1 CVPGVTTE
9 LKVTETSETDI
20 QGVLELPLRRQRSS
34 WKSLRHRSRHSGVSG
49 VTTETSEEQLEVT
62 ETSETDIQTDDVQVC
77 PGVTPKLEDS
87 TGDDIQVCPGVTT
100 ELEVTETSETDVQV
114 CPGVTLNSKSLRHR
128 DRHPDI
134 ETDIQVCP
142 GVTTELEVTET
153 SETDVQ
159 TSETDIQVCPDELE
173 VTDIGDRRP
182 GKVIQQEK
190 TGEITGD
197 KSDAVGPDTQSRQS
211 GNAYT
216 IVEVG
221 PDDMVEET
229 IENTPTRST
238 NIKNDARTGRNIR
251 KGVSKTD
258 KKDKVSVDL
267 SQRNSDYSEISRK
280 TRTTTVAEAGEEMK
294 SSDLT
299 SKIEIIY
306 EIEYDAQDLTPSY
319 THGKLLDDADLR
331 STASQFLDSELDRYP
346 TLRRSFGQEEQET
359 NCSSSMDTVEETS
372 TTTAVLRSKLEE
384 LTQLETVTESRR
396 TTIVYELEMMEN
408 DFVPSYSRRSCY
420 DSNQFRST
428 ASQFLWEDLENYR
441 DALDNSVL
449 SQEQNRG
456 NEENLGQSLSSL
468 LDEDIDMEATLV
480 NRVQQKRETWQFEC
494 DQDTENDEEEVDND
508 GLLTTTKSVIK
519 RRNRTKGFAQYY
531 ESSRENLAMGSRSD
545 LMASPINQGSF
556 QYEEVLVDNTE
567 APDVE
572 SKDEV
577 NEAGDQVSIVD
588 AAFDRKIL
596 LRGKFVVDVEVD
608 ELSSDDLEDSDLEEK
623 LLEDKRYISMDEEYT
638 VEVDPREHDHFL
650 AQGIPEEYNSS
661 RFRLIS
667 KRVKMFDFLKII

>member
-1 CVPGVTTE
+1 PGVTPE
-9 LKVTETSETDI
+9 
-20 QGVLELPLRRQRSS
+20 
-34 WKSLRHRSRHSGVSG
+34 
-49 VTTETSEEQLEVT
+49 LEVT
-62 ETSETDIQTDDVQVC
+62 ETSETDIQVC
-77 PGVTPKLEDS
+77 PGVTP
-87 TGDDIQVCPGVTT
+87 
-100 ELEVTETSETDVQV
+100 ELEVTETS
-114 CPGVTLNSKSLRHR
+114 
-128 DRHPDI
+128 

-142 GVTTELEVTET
+142 GVTTETTEEQLKCTDKQKQISDQLNKSGVTVSSVTRKITNT
-153 SETDVQ
+153 STVIESTDLGSVHR
-159 TSETDIQVCPDELE
+159 S
-173 VTDIGDRRP
+173 

-221 PDDMVEET
+221 PDDLVEET

-238 NIKNDARTGRNIR
+238 GVKNDARTGRNIR

-258 KKDKVSVDL
+258 KKDKVSVDS

-346 TLRRSFGQEEQET
+346 TLRWSDSCENIKIVTEVSDKSLLNSASLSATSTVTTTTTVRSLVTEDARDTHSVEYESTDNFTKSLTDSDEADAEAAIRAAMQNENKNSGTVRRSFGQEEQET

-420 DSNQFRST
+420 DSNEFRST

-449 SQEQNRG
+449 SQEKNRG

-623 LLEDKRYISMDEEYT
+623 LLEDGAS
-638 VEVDPREHDHFL
+638 
-650 AQGIPEEYNSS
+650 N
-661 RFRLIS
+661 
-667 KRVKMFDFLKII
+667 